1 MRYGQCVST
10 NRRKWLTTK
19 LSGKLFFGGFF
30 VFMDEKL
37 LLEIFGYIGTALVLL
52 SFTMRDIK
60 WLRIVNIAG
69 SVISMTYAIIMNTMP
84 VAVLNGSLI
93 LINGVQLARILRKER
108 EIKEEKE
115 KTLSETDN

>member
-1 MRYGQCVST
+1 
-10 NRRKWLTTK
+10 
-19 LSGKLFFGGFF
+19 
-30 VFMDEKL
+30 MDEKL

-93 LINGVQLARILRKER
+93 LINGIQLARILRKER

-115 KTLSETDN
+115 KTNSETDN

>member
-10 NRRKWLTTK
+10 NRRKWFTTK

-52 SFTMRDIK
+52 SFTMRGIK
-60 WLRIVNIAG
+60 WLRILNIAG
-69 SVISMTYAIIMNTMP
+69 SIISMTYAIIMNTMP

-115 KTLSETDN
+115 KTLSETNN

>member
-1 MRYGQCVST
+1 M
-10 NRRKWLTTK
+10 N
-19 LSGKLFFGGFF
+19 
-30 VFMDEKL
+30 EKMM
-37 LLEIFGYIGTALVLL
+37 LEILGYIGTALVLL

-69 SVISMTYAIIMNTMP
+69 SIISMTYAIIMNTMP

-108 EIKEEKE
+108 EENEKKENL
-115 KTLSETDN
+115 TDETDN